1 LVSFGWCDRLANM
14 TAHSHASDLAREI
27 KVVYADLPVH
37 APADERGP
45 ILDLT
50 FLLWPRQVC
59 EAARLLMHWEIID
72 LAQRNLNA
80 SFSLLRKLVGARNL
94 GEIVE
99 LEAAHFSNQLAASIA
114 QSEELTTLSIK
125 TVLQFARASYP
136 AFRAQPED

>member
-1 LVSFGWCDRLANM
+1 M
-14 TAHSHASDLAREI
+14 TAHSQASDLAREI
-27 KVVYADLPVH
+27 KVVYADLPVLT
-37 APADERGP
+37 PADERGP

-59 EAARLLMHWEIID
+59 EAANDSRLLMHWEIID

-99 LEAAHFSNQLAASIA
+99 LGAAHFSNQLAASIA
-114 QSEELTTLSIK
+114 QGEELATLSIK
-125 TVLQFARASYP
+125 TALQFARASYP
-136 AFRAQPED
+136 AFRAKPQDSLLCGS